1 MRLGKGFKKVGE
13 FNKNKRLGKKSG
25 RKQADSSSTE
35 YDGDMRNVSRA
46 PLRDSL
52 KANIEHVR
60 RTTGGSP
67 DVVVRKFVVGR
78 NPGVEAAALFVDGLV
93 DDKNV
98 YDFVLEPL
106 LQSDIPPQKSG
117 KDLLDFIEN
126 SLVAVS
132 GVERVSDWSEFFSGL
147 MEGSTMLMLDGVSLA
162 LKTGTQGGQFRSI
175 EEPTSQLAVRG
186 PREGFT
192 ESLRMNTAMVRRYIR
207 NPYLWQES
215 MVIGEATQTRVSVMY
230 IQGIANDK
238 VVEEVRR
245 RLKQIKADSILESGY
260 IEQFIEDK
268 TFTLF
273 PTVYH
278 TERPDIVAANL
289 LEGRIAIFVDGTP
302 FVLVV
307 PALFIQ
313 FFHAVE
319 DYYYRFDIASALR
332 FLRVLIF
339 FLSLVAPS
347 AYVAATTFHQ
357 EMIPSALVLSLAA
370 QREAVPF
377 PAFIEV
383 LVMEIAFEILRE
395 AGVRLPRQI
404 GQAISIVGAL
414 VIGQAAVEAG
424 FVSTSTVIV
433 VSITAIASFATPT
446 VAIATSAR
454 IIRFVFIVI
463 SSMFGFY
470 GLVIGLLFM
479 TLHLCS
485 LRSFGVPYM
494 SPLAPM
500 IPSNAGDT
508 ILRKPIWAWKERPRL
523 ISQNNII
530 RQEPYQRPMPPHR
543 TGDTPPAGTGDK
555 SPANTGGTP
564 PTKTMEKTP
573 ASSGDDKGENGE

>member
-1 MRLGKGFKKVGE
+1 MRIGKGFKKVGKFNQNQRRGKSDRHSADKPASE
-13 FNKNKRLGKKSG
+13 F
-25 RKQADSSSTE
+25 
-35 YDGDMRNVSRA
+35 DGDIQDISRD
-46 PLRDSL
+46 PLKDKL
-52 KANIEHVR
+52 EANIAHVR
-60 RTTGGSP
+60 RTTGDSP
-67 DVVVRKFVVGR
+67 DVVVRRFFIGR
-78 NPGVEAAALFVDGLV
+78 PAVFEAAALFVEGLA
-93 DDKNV
+93 DDVNV
-98 YDFVLEPL
+98 YDYVMEPL
-106 LQSDIPPQKSG
+106 LQADVPPDTSG
-117 KDLLDFIEN
+117 QEMLELIEN
-126 SLVAVS
+126 SLVAVCS
-132 GVERVSDWSEFFSGL
+132 VKRVSDWRELFSGL
-147 MEGSTMLMLDGVSLA
+147 MEGSTLLMLDGVPYA
-162 LKTGTQGGQFRSI
+162 LKIGTQGGKFRSI

-186 PREGFT
+186 PREGFN

-207 NPYLWQES
+207 NPFLWQEA
-215 MVIGEATQTRVSVMY
+215 MVIGEATQTRVAIMY
-230 IQGIANDK
+230 IHGIANDK
-238 VVEEVRR
+238 VVEELRR
-245 RLKQIKADSILESGY
+245 RLRRIKADSILESGY
-260 IEQFIEDK
+260 VEQFIEDK

-289 LEGRIAIFVDGTP
+289 LEGRVAIFVDGSP

-313 FFHAVE
+313 FFQAVE
-319 DYYYRFDIASALR
+319 DYYTRFDIASSLR

-339 FLSLVAPS
+339 LLSLVAPS
-347 AYVAATTFHQ
+347 AYIAATTFHQ

-404 GQAISIVGAL
+404 GQAISVVGAL

-424 FVSTSTVIV
+424 IVSTATVIV

-454 IIRFVFIVI
+454 IIRFALIII

-479 TLHLCS
+479 TLHLCG
-485 LRSFGVPYM
+485 LRSFGIPYM
-494 SPLAPM
+494 APLAPL
-500 IPSNAGDT
+500 IPTNAGDT
-508 ILRKPIWAWKERPRL
+508 IFRKPIWAWKERPRL

-530 RQEPYQRPMPPHR
+530 RQEPHQRPAPS
-543 TGDTPPAGTGDK
+543 TKNGDREGK
-555 SPANTGGTP
+555 
-564 PTKTMEKTP
+564 
-573 ASSGDDKGENGE
+573 NGE

>member
-106 LQSDIPPQKSG
+106 LQSNIPPQKSG

-508 ILRKPIWAWKERPRL
+508 ILRKPIWTWKERPRL

>member
-106 LQSDIPPQKSG
+106 LQSNIPPQKSG

-245 RLKQIKADSILESGY
+245 RLKRIKADSILESGY

-543 TGDTPPAGTGDK
+543 TGDTPPADTGDK

>member
-106 LQSDIPPQKSG
+106 LQSNIPPQKSG

>member
-508 ILRKPIWAWKERPRL
+508 ILRKPIWTWKERPRL

>member
-13 FNKNKRLGKKSG
+13 FNKNKRLGKSG
-25 RKQADSSSTE
+25 RKQAGSTSAE
-35 YDGDMRNVSRA
+35 NDGNMRDISRK

-52 KANIEHVR
+52 EANIAHVR

-78 NPGVEAAALFVDGLV
+78 NPGVVAAALFVDGLV
-93 DDKNV
+93 EDKNV

-106 LQSDIPPQKSG
+106 LQPDIPPQTSG